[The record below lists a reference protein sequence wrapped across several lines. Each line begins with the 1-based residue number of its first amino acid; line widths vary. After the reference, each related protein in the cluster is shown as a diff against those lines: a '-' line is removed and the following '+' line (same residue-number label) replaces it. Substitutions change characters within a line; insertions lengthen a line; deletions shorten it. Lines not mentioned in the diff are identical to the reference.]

1 MLKDTLGRTL
11 LAGVGIA
18 HLIPSVAVLSRD
30 RVEST
35 YGVAV
40 ADTDTELLLRHRA
53 TFFGLLG
60 TGLIHAA
67 LRPDHRKPAVVAGAV
82 SLGSYLALAQS
93 IGAGPRLEQVKR
105 LDIGLLAALGA
116 AAALTR

>member
-1 MLKDTLGRTL
+1 MFKDKLGRAL
-11 LAGVGIA
+11 LAGVGVA
-18 HLIPSVAVLSRD
+18 HLIPAAAVISRGH
-30 RVEST
+30 VEKA
-35 YGVAV
+35 YGIDV
-40 ADTDTELLLRHRA
+40 ADSDTELLLRHRA

-60 TGLIHAA
+60 SGLVYAA
-67 LRPDHRKPAVVAGAV
+67 VDPRHRKPAIVAGAV
-82 SLGSYLALAQS
+82 SLGSYLGLAQS